1 MQSGEIIRIIIKA
14 KFLKFTLR
22 KKIAGNKVA
31 KKSHGLKATAK
42 TINEVPAKN
51 ITFLLVFDECFE
63 NNISP
68 HPKI

>member
-14 KFLKFTLR
+14 KFLEFTLR
-22 KKIAGNKVA
+22 KKIAGSNVA

-42 TINEVPAKN
+42 TINEVPIKK
-51 ITFLLVFDECFE
+51 ITFLLVFDKLFE